1 MRNCGDHHAFVKKE
15 RHGRD
20 QGMDMTASQHWG
32 LLPNGAATWTAAL
45 WSPSAKAVSVVV
57 DDKVIPLTLSADGTF
72 RGQIAAPAGAAYL
85 FDVDG
90 TRVPDPA
97 ARQQS
102 GDVHAPSLLT
112 ILPQADTAWTGQDW
126 RDSVISEIHIGT
138 FTKAGT
144 FAAAA
149 EKLPDLANLGINTAE
164 VMPIAQFAGNRG
176 WGYDGVLPYAVHP
189 AYGSP
194 ADFAR
199 FVDTAHR
206 LGMSV
211 ILDVVY
217 NHFGPEGAYLGG
229 ICPAFF
235 DADRTT
241 PWGPAIDF
249 TQKPV
254 REFFIQNA
262 VMWIRDFG
270 VDGLRL
276 DAVHQIQDTSTPAF
290 LEELSDRLRALG
302 LPRPL
307 HLIAE
312 DERNLPHHR
321 EAGVTDSQWNDDY
334 HHSLHCLL
342 TGEDE
347 GYYAPFAVDP
357 IRDLATALTEGHV
370 DQGQRRAGQDAG
382 AAPRGAPSGHLPPQ
396 AFVNANQTHD
406 QIGNRALGDRLIALS
421 SPAAMQVAHSML
433 LTSPFVPMLF
443 QGEEIGARTPFPFFC
458 DFTGDLADAVRK
470 GRLSE
475 FSAFSGFDGNLP
487 DPLDERTFHAARPY
501 DAPSPDTANWRDLTA
516 RLLTWRRAVVLP
528 LLHSGLTSAHARII
542 GPKALSVTWDFNTGR
557 LNSVIQL
564 GQSISTDNWP
574 DADTHLHLGSPQ
586 DDFAFYTWINRT

>member
-1 MRNCGDHHAFVKKE
+1 
-15 RHGRD
+15 
-20 QGMDMTASQHWG
+20 MDEVTSQHWG
-32 LLPNGAATWTAAL
+32 LLPSGPDMWAAAL
-45 WSPSAKAVSVVV
+45 WSPQARAVSVVV
-57 DDKVIPLTLSADGTF
+57 DGTPTPLTRGTDGTF
-72 RGQIAAPAGAAYL
+72 RGTVMAPAAAAYV

-90 TRVPDPA
+90 TRIPDPA

-112 ILPQADTAWTGQDW
+112 IPPQSTNTWTGRDW

-149 EKLPDLANLGINTAE
+149 EKLPDLADLGINTVE

-189 AYGSP
+189 AYGTP
-194 ADFAR
+194 DDFAA
-199 FVDTAHR
+199 FVAAAHG

-217 NHFGPEGAYLGG
+217 NHFGPEGAYLHS
-229 ICPAFF
+229 ISPDFF
-235 DADRTT
+235 DTSRTT

-254 REFFIQNA
+254 RAFFIQNA
-262 VMWIRDFG
+262 IMWVRDFG

-276 DAVHQIQDTSTPAF
+276 DAVHQIQDPSTPEF
-290 LEELSDRLRALG
+290 LAELSTQLRALN

-321 EAGVTDSQWNDDY
+321 DAGVTDTQWNDDY

-342 TGEDE
+342 SGENE
-347 GYYAPFAVDP
+347 GYYAPFAADP

-370 DQGQRRAGQDAG
+370 DQGQARPGQDAG
-382 AAPRGAPSGHLPPQ
+382 AKPRGAPSGHLPPQ

-406 QIGNRALGDRLIALS
+406 QIGNRALGERLIALS
-421 SPAAMQVAHSML
+421 SPEAMQVAHAML

-475 FSAFSGFDGNLP
+475 FSAFSGFDGALP
-487 DPLDERTFHAARPY
+487 DPLDPQTFHGARPY
-501 DAPSPDTANWRDLTA
+501 DAPPPDAADWRDLTA

-528 LLHSGLTSAHARII
+528 LLHSGLTLARAQII
-542 GPKALSVTWDFNTGR
+542 GPKALRVTWQFNTGL
-557 LNSVIQL
+557 LNSTIQL
-564 GQSISTDNWP
+564 GQPVPTDNWP
-574 DADTHLHLGSPQ
+574 AAQTQLSLGSPQ
-586 DDFAFYTWINRT
+586 DDFAFHTWIEQT